1 MQLETLKQDMTNQ
14 DLTKH
19 EFVIQG
25 AKIVAYES
33 GQGMP
38 VLLLHGSPDTHEMW
52 LPVMGR
58 LDAHVR
64 SIALDLPGFGE
75 STLPDNFALTL
86 DNMAD
91 FVRDVI
97 AALNIHE
104 PITLVT
110 TDFGAHYG
118 LAFAAKYPE
127 LLRGIAISN
136 VNFFH
141 DYQWHTFAKMYRV
154 PVLGELLLASAS
166 RSMLSKTLKS
176 VAPNLPDSYINSS
189 YDIGFGS
196 ASVRKT
202 ILRMYRARASKD
214 FIGWEDRMVKT
225 LEQKP
230 AIVLWGDQD
239 PFITPAYGDR
249 FGKAEVHHFKD
260 YSHWLP
266 LEAPEEYVG
275 ALLPWLKRV

>member
-1 MQLETLKQDMTNQ
+1 MQLETVKSTTDTLQLNKR
-14 DLTKH
+14 

-38 VLLLHGSPDTHEMW
+38 VILLHGAPDTHEMW
-52 LPVMGR
+52 LPVMGH
-58 LDAHVR
+58 LNDHAR
-64 SIALDLPGFGE
+64 SIAVDIPGFGE
-75 STLPDNFALTL
+75 STLPDDFSLTL

-91 FVRDVI
+91 FVRDLVK
-97 AALNIHE
+97 ALEIYE
-104 PITLVT
+104 PVTLVV

-166 RSMLSKTLKS
+166 RSMLRKTLKS
-176 VAPNLPDSYINSS
+176 IAPAMPDSYIDSS
-189 YDIGFGS
+189 YDSGFGS
-196 ASVRKT
+196 ARVRKT
-202 ILRMYRARASKD
+202 MLRMYRARSSKD
-214 FIGWEDRMVKT
+214 FLGWEDRLLKT

-249 FGKAEVHHFKD
+249 FGKAEVHHFQN

-266 LEAPEEYVG
+266 LEAPDEYAA
-275 ALLPWLKRV
+275 ALVSWLKRV